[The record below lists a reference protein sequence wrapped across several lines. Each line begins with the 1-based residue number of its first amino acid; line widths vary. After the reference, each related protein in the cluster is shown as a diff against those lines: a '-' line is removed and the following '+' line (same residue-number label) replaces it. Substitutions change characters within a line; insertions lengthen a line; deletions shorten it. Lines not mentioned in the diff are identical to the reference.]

1 MKQRIFKLSILL
13 LLLSA
18 CTSGTT
24 QAPTIVPSTTPHPTQ
39 PLALP
44 TATELPTATTP
55 PTPESVNSSVI
66 EGWALLA
73 DKNDYSDV
81 DMTDLPMDYIN
92 IKRTRQVLLDA
103 GWQESHILEVL
114 EFDQDTL
121 HQGLNWIVEQA
132 DENDLVFVYISS
144 HGLYLHQNVHWG
156 DFILMDWIRI
166 KSAQRVLVLEC
177 CRAGAFTPE
186 LKYDP
191 KPYIAIGGVGKD
203 EDGWAGL
210 EEEGLPI
217 IGSVFTFYFTAA
229 FNDPEADSDGD
240 GAISI
245 QEAAKYAEDHQRTYM
260 HEVVFEAPE
269 YLEMYKVAGL
279 DIEDPDYPHVVIDDT
294 IGSPVILSS
303 VSQ

>member
-1 MKQRIFKLSILL
+1 MKRRILQLSLL
-13 LLLSA
+13 LFLLSA
-18 CTSGTT
+18 CSSSTT
-24 QAPTIVPSTTPHPTQ
+24 QAPTIIPSTTPHPTHT
-39 PLALP
+39 LAIP
-44 TATELPTATTP
+44 TATELPTATAT
-55 PTPESVNSSVI
+55 TLTESVSSNAI

-81 DMTDLPMDYIN
+81 GMTDLPMDYIN
-92 IKRTRQVLLDA
+92 IKRTRQVLLDS

-166 KSAQRVLVLEC
+166 KSAQRVLILEA

-191 KPYIAIGGVGKD
+191 KPYIAIGSVGKD

-229 FNDPEADSDGD
+229 FNDPESDSDDD

-245 QEAAKYAEDHQRTYM
+245 QEAAKYAEDHQRIYM
-260 HEVVFEAPE
+260 HEVVFVAPE
-269 YLEMYKVAGL
+269 YLEMYKVEGL
-279 DIEDPDYPHVVIDDT
+279 DIEDPDYPHVTIDDT